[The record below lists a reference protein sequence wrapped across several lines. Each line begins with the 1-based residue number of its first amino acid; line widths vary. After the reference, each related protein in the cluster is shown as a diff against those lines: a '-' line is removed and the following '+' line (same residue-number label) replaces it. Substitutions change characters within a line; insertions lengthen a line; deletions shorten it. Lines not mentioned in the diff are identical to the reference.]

1 MYAILSLSTAEL
13 SVRLRDSDKE
23 FLETKPLD
31 EVMKEE
37 QEKEEQEKEENAGK
51 DNTND
56 LVDGGKVNVK
66 EYNTKSKSQDLSD
79 RLIDPLDGGEPNYR
93 SRGTSSNI
101 RDDIRIKP
109 LSHNPRNSHE
119 R

>member
-1 MYAILSLSTAEL
+1 MYAILSLSNAEL
-13 SVRLRDSDKE
+13 SVKLRDSDKE

-31 EVMKEE
+31 EVMREE
-37 QEKEEQEKEENAGK
+37 QEKEDQEAEDGK

-56 LVDGGKVNVK
+56 QVDGGKVNLK
-66 EYNTKSKSQDLSD
+66 EYNTNSKKQDLSD

-93 SRGTSSNI
+93 SRGNSSNI

>member
-1 MYAILSLSTAEL
+1 MYAILSLSNSKL
-13 SVRLRDSDKE
+13 SVRRRNSSRE
-23 FLETKPLD
+23 SLETESLDDVLD
-31 EVMKEE
+31 ET
-37 QEKEEQEKEENAGK
+37 EKEEQEKEENSRK

-66 EYNTKSKSQDLSD
+66 EYNTKSKTQDLAD

-93 SRGTSSNI
+93 SRGNSSNI
-101 RDDIRIKP
+101 RDSIRIKP

>member
-1 MYAILSLSTAEL
+1 MYAILSLSNSEL
-13 SVRLRDSDKE
+13 SVKLRDSNDE
-23 FLETKPLD
+23 FLETKTLD
-31 EVMKEE
+31 EVMREDK
-37 QEKEEQEKEENAGK
+37 EKEDQEDETGK

-56 LVDGGKVNVK
+56 QVDGGKVNLK
-66 EYNTKSKSQDLSD
+66 EYNTNSKQQDLSD
-79 RLIDPLDGGEPNYR
+79 RLIDPLDGGEPNYYP
-93 SRGTSSNI
+93 RGNSSNI